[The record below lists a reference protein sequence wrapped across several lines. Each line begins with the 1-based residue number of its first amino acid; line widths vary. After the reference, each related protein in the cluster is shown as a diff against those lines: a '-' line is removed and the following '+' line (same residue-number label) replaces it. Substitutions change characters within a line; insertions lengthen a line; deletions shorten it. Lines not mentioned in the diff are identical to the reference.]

1 MRRCGR
7 TTCLIG
13 AGLLVAILMA
23 GGALAAPG
31 GNGKGRGGNGSHPGQ
46 GLALAKGHEKH
57 APATPQLTPPPA
69 AKPAPT
75 PAPKPKLD
83 ATAPRAEPA
92 AQAHTANASPPG
104 ASTRHNH
111 VTICHATGS
120 GRYIVISPNVN
131 GVMNGHLKH
140 HDDFVYTGSCSRG
153 PGDVSGSPPED
164 PPPATHP
171 PRDPPAADPPPP
183 ARRPSGNLPF
193 TGVSALYLA
202 LIGSGLL
209 GAGLFLRRSSALPQ
223 DDEGIDGS
231 RV

>member
-7 TTCLIG
+7 TTCLVG
-13 AGLLVAILMA
+13 AGLFVAIFVA

-31 GNGKGRGGNGSHPGQ
+31 GNGKGRGGVGGHPGQ

-69 AKPAPT
+69 SQPG
-75 PAPKPKLD
+75 
-83 ATAPRAEPA
+83 PA
-92 AQAHTANASPPG
+92 AAAPERPGSRNAPVVQPRGSNGSPPG
-104 ASTRHNH
+104 LATRHNH

-131 GVMNGHLKH
+131 GVLNGHLSH
-140 HDDFVYTGSCSRG
+140 HDDFVYTGSCSQPAG
-153 PGDVSGSPPED
+153 AVEGSPPEEES
-164 PPPATHP
+164 PPATHP
-171 PRDPPAADPPPP
+171 PRDPPAVDWAPP
-183 ARRPSGNLPF
+183 AAQPSGNLPF

-202 LIGSGLL
+202 VAGALLVAAGLL
-209 GAGLFLRRSSALPQ
+209 LRQSAPLSQ

-231 RV
+231 LG